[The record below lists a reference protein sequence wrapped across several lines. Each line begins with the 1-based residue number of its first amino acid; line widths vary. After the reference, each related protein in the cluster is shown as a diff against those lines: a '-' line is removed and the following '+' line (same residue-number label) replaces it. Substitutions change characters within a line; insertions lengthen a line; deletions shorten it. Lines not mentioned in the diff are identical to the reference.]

1 MKKLRVAAMVASAS
15 LLMGALAPAQAVVQ
29 YAQIAKQRVY
39 QGFDVTVTRVGD
51 RVTVNGEAAMKQ
63 ESNVDADVF
72 IHGPYRIVFHQRTG
86 KVRLMKDGQYLG
98 ILK

>member
-15 LLMGALAPAQAVVQ
+15 LLMGAFAPAQAVVQ

>member
-1 MKKLRVAAMVASAS
+1 MVASAS

-51 RVTVNGEAAMKQ
+51 RVTVNGETAMKQ

>member
-1 MKKLRVAAMVASAS
+1 MSKLMVAAVVVGAS
-15 LLMGALAPAQAVVQ
+15 LVVGALTPVQAVEQ
-29 YAQIAKQRVY
+29 HAQIARPRVY
-39 QGFDVTVTRVGD
+39 KGFDVTVTRVGE
-51 RVTVNGEAAMKQ
+51 RVTVNGEAARKQ

-72 IHGPYRIVFHQRTG
+72 IHGPYRIVFHRRTG